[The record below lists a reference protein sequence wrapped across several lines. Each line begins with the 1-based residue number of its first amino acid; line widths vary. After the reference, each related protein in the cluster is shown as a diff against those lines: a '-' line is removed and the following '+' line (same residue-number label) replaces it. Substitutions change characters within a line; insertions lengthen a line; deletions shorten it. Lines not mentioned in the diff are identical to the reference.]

1 MKSRKQEIPIV
12 TQSGRF
18 TDAYN
23 SFMKKKKMFSY
34 QGRNLKLFLCVC
46 KRFQFSLLQKCL
58 KHPAWQQQGCQ
69 KKESLRLKSN

>member
-1 MKSRKQEIPIV
+1 MKSKNREIPML
-12 TQSGRF
+12 TQRGGF
-18 TDAYN
+18 TDACN
-23 SFMKKKKMFSY
+23 SFMKKKMFSY
-34 QGRNLKLFLCVC
+34 QGKNLKLFLCVC

>member
-1 MKSRKQEIPIV
+1 MKSKKREIPML
-12 TQSGRF
+12 TQRGCF
-18 TDAYN
+18 IDPYN
-23 SFMKKKKMFSY
+23 SFMKNKMFSY

>member
-1 MKSRKQEIPIV
+1 MLTKKGVLLMPTTVLRKRK
-12 TQSGRF
+12 T
-18 TDAYN
+18 
-23 SFMKKKKMFSY
+23 FSY

-69 KKESLRLKSN
+69 KKQTSTDSNTDIF